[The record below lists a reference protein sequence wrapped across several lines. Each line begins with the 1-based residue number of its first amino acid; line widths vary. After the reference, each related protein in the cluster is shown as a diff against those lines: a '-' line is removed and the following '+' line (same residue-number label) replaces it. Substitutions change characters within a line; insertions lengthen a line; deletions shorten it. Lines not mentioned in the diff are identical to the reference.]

1 MNAICTFI
9 LVMGSL
15 LIAACNTTRVA
26 YTSPKQGGN
35 YYKIRVVTLSHCGCT
50 HIYVDQYNNSR
61 KTFQIFYSGSIV
73 KKSTTTYDGNKKPQY
88 LTTVFA
94 TEDKERAKP
103 FDSLDSEI
111 FGKIDSIIATKNKIV
126 YPLLRRHYI
135 GYLRDTLTVTPK
147 R

>member
-1 MNAICTFI
+1 ME
-9 LVMGSL
+9 
-15 LIAACNTTRVA
+15 
-26 YTSPKQGGN
+26 
-35 YYKIRVVTLSHCGCT
+35 
-50 HIYVDQYNNSR
+50 
-61 KTFQIFYSGSIV
+61 
-73 KKSTTTYDGNKKPQY
+73 KSTTTYDGNKKPQY